1 MSIVRWEF
9 SPGAWIDARLALW
22 LEAARLLVV
31 ADLHWGYSAAH
42 RARGNLVPVWGDEL
56 IEQRLR
62 ALIADYSPREM
73 IWLGDCLHA
82 AEGRA
87 GAERFLREASVP
99 VVAVR
104 GNHDARWQFDG
115 CVSSVVRG
123 TYLFHHG
130 DTPIEV
136 PEGAIEVIGHLH
148 PAVVWRDGAGTRLK
162 LPALVTSARRWVLP
176 AFSPWAAGAAW
187 RVTSGETL
195 HAISAKRIFAIA
207 PVSHDVDTS
216 TR

>member
-1 MSIVRWEF
+1 MTVRVEF
-9 SPGAWIDARLALW
+9 APGAWIDSRLAVW
-22 LEAARLLVV
+22 LEELRTLVV
-31 ADLHWGYSAAH
+31 ADLHWGYSASH
-42 RARGNLVPVWGDEL
+42 RARGNLVPVWGDDV

-62 ALIADYSPREM
+62 ALIADYAPEEM

-87 GAERFLREASVP
+87 GAERFLQETNVP
-99 VVAVR
+99 VVVVR
-104 GNHDARWQFDG
+104 GNHDVRWRFDA
-115 CVSSVVRG
+115 CVESVTRG
-123 TYLFHHG
+123 PFFFHHG
-130 DTPIEV
+130 DASVEG
-136 PEGAIEVIGHLH
+136 PEDAIEAIGHLH

-187 RVTSGETL
+187 RASGGETL
-195 HAISAKRIFAIA
+195 HAISAKRIFAVA
-207 PVSHDVDTS
+207 PVSHGVDTS